1 MQGHSASDTGYRLNR
16 NNIRIDVP
24 VPENN
29 SKQVSLQFYLYRLHL
44 LRPFRPVF
52 QKKKKKNSTEVNWP
66 TAANLASTY
75 VHNQLVAFF

>member
-1 MQGHSASDTGYRLNR
+1 MQGHSASDAGYRLNR

-52 QKKKKKNSTEVNWP
+52 QKKKKKKK
-66 TAANLASTY
+66 TALKSIG
-75 VHNQLVAFF
+75 QLQQIWQALMYITN

>member
-1 MQGHSASDTGYRLNR
+1 MQGHSASDAGYRLNR

-29 SKQVSLQFYLYRLHL
+29 SKQVSLQFYLHRLHL

-52 QKKKKKNSTEVNWP
+52 QKKNKPALKSIG
-66 TAANLASTY
+66 
-75 VHNQLVAFF
+75 QLQQIWQALMYITN

>member
-1 MQGHSASDTGYRLNR
+1 MQGHSASDAGYRLNR

-52 QKKKKKNSTEVNWP
+52 QKKKKKK
-66 TAANLASTY
+66 TALKSIG
-75 VHNQLVAFF
+75 QLQQIWQALMYITN

>member
-1 MQGHSASDTGYRLNR
+1 MQGHSASDAGYRLNR

-44 LRPFRPVF
+44 LRPFIPVF
-52 QKKKKKNSTEVNWP
+52 KKKKKKKK
-66 TAANLASTY
+66 TALKSIG
-75 VHNQLVAFF
+75 QLQQIWQALMYITN